1 MRYEFKPSFER
12 SIKALPAEQ
21 KAEIK
26 GACLAFL
33 DLLDL
38 RTKLPVGSGLAR
50 LEDDYWEIRKGLK
63 FRILFRWRKDAIE
76 FILAGSH
83 DSIKDLLKNSSASYS

>member
-1 MRYEFKPSFER
+1 MRYEFKPCFHR
-12 SIKALPAEQ
+12 SIKALSKDE

-26 GACLAFL
+26 EACLAFL

-38 RTKLPVGSGLAR
+38 RTKLPPGTGLKR
-50 LEDDYWEIRKGLK
+50 LDNDYWEIRKGLRL
-63 FRILFRWRKDAIE
+63 RILFRWRKDSID

-83 DSIKDLLKNSSASYS
+83 DSIKDFLKNS

>member
-1 MRYEFKPSFER
+1 MRYEFKSCFER
-12 SIKALPAEQ
+12 SIKALSTEE

-26 GACLAFL
+26 AACLAFL

-38 RTKLPVGSGLAR
+38 RTRLPMGVGLRR
-50 LEDDYWEIRKGLK
+50 LDDDYWEIRKGLSY
-63 FRILFRWRKDAIE
+63 RILFRWRKDSIE

-83 DSIKDLLKNSSASYS
+83 DSIKDFLKNS